1 MFKRILF
8 SILFISFTAVSVN
21 ADPIVVILNKD
32 NPISSLKKSDVERFF
47 LLKSQSWPSG
57 EKVRPVNRDNKSKL
71 KKAFVESV
79 LNMSM
84 SKYQDHWLSLKQTT
98 GEREPKSLRSNKFVL
113 KIVGKKKNAIG
124 YLPGKYFENLEGVSK
139 SRVKVGLKLP

>member
-8 SILFISFTAVSVN
+8 SILFISFSAVLVN
-21 ADPIVVILNKD
+21 ADPIVVIINKD
-32 NPISSLKKSDVERFF
+32 NPVSALKKSEVERYF

-57 EKVRPVNRDNKSKL
+57 EKVQPINRNNKSKL
-71 KKAFVESV
+71 KQAFIGSA

-84 SKYQDHWLSLKQTT
+84 SKYQDYWLSLKQTT
-98 GEREPKSLRSNKFVL
+98 GEREPKSLKSNKFVL

-124 YLPGKYFENLEGVSK
+124 YLPGKYFEKLEGVSK
-139 SRVKVGLKLP
+139 SKVKVGLKLP

>member
-21 ADPIVVILNKD
+21 ADPIVVIINKD
-32 NPISSLKKSDVERFF
+32 NPVSSLTKSDVKRFF
-47 LLKSQSWPSG
+47 LLQSQNWPSG
-57 EKVRPVNRDNKSKL
+57 EKVKPVNRDNKSKL
-71 KKAFVESV
+71 KRAFIKSA
-79 LNMSM
+79 LNMRM
-84 SKYQDHWLSLKQTT
+84 GKYQDYWLGLKQTT

-124 YLPGKYFENLEGVSK
+124 YLPGKYFENLEGISK
-139 SRVKVGLKLP
+139 SKVKVGLKIP